1 MKKRREESRTRETVL
16 KQRKEHKNILL
27 GREPRGEQDGWSIVK
42 KKNCMKRGKER

>member
-27 GREPRGEQDGWSIVK
+27 GRNLEGSRMVGHS
-42 KKNCMKRGKER
+42 